1 MIMFAKI
8 TKNKIHLKA
17 LVYTLELLALGLAI
31 YLVFLPF
38 YPLLKYGVE
47 DQSPPAQTQN
57 LEVAVKEAKD
67 FKNTLPASEYDV
79 SPNRLII
86 SKIGVN
92 APIVESKNAD
102 YGLSRGA
109 WRVPETS
116 TPDKGGNTVITGHR
130 FKYLP
135 PNNLTFY
142 LLDKMEPQDIITVL
156 WQDKEYF

>member
-1 MIMFAKI
+1 
-8 TKNKIHLKA
+8 
-17 LVYTLELLALGLAI
+17 
-31 YLVFLPF
+31 
-38 YPLLKYGVE
+38 
-47 DQSPPAQTQN
+47 

-156 WQDKEYF
+156 WQDKEYFYRVSQKKIISPDQTQILNATKEPVLTLYTCDPVYSQKNRLVVVAELIED